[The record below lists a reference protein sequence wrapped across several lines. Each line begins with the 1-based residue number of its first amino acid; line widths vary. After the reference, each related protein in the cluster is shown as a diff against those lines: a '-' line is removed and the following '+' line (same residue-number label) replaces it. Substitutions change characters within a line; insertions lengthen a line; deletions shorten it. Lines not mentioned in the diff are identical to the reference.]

1 MGILSWIV
9 LGGLAGWVASMF
21 AGNNARQGVI
31 GNIVVGII
39 GAFVGGWVFSFF
51 GGAGVTGFNLYS
63 FGVACIGAVITLF
76 LKKTLF
82 GRA

>member
-1 MGILSWIV
+1 MGIFSWIV
-9 LGGLAGWVASMF
+9 LGGLAGWVASIF
-21 AGNNARQGVI
+21 AGNNARQGLI

-51 GGAGVTGFNLYS
+51 GGVGVTGFNLYS
-63 FGVACIGAVITLF
+63 FGVASIGAVITLF